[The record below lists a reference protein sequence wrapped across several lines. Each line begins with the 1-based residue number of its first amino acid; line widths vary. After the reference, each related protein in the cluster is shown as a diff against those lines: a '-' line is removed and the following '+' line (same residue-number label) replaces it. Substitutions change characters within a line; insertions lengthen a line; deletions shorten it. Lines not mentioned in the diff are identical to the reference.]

1 MPARRKIVRL
11 AASLATL
18 SLGAFLVLF
27 GIWGALA
34 LHYRAPFAEMPRAGL
49 SAAFFVVAGLAAL
62 ATVRRSARLFLPAL
76 VCFPAILFWWTSI
89 EPSHSRAW
97 TGDVARMVT
106 ADVRGDTLV
115 LSNVRDFRWLDEA
128 TFDASWETRSY
139 DLAKLSSVDLFA
151 SHWDGE
157 NIAHMLV
164 SFGFTDGEH
173 LVWSAELR
181 RVEGQVYETVAS
193 MFKLSELIMVAADE
207 RDLVGVR
214 ARNRG
219 EDVRLYPLSLPP
231 EAARK
236 LLLAYAQ
243 AANGLAAQPRW
254 YNVLTNNCTTVILD
268 LARTLDPGASYDW
281 RVFLPGYFPQYAW
294 DHGALDRN
302 VPFDEWRARAGISAR
317 AQTAEMWDGRTFSRQ
332 IRDGNKA
339 R

>member
-1 MPARRKIVRL
+1 M
-11 AASLATL
+11 
-18 SLGAFLVLF
+18 VLF

-34 LHYRAPFAEMPRAGL
+34 LHFRGPFGE
-49 SAAFFVVAGLAAL
+49 VARTGLAAGFLLVGGL
-62 ATVRRSARLFLPAL
+62 AASAIVRRSWRLFLPAL
-76 VCFPAILFWWTSI
+76 VCFPAILFWWTGI
-89 EPSHSRAW
+89 TPSLSRAW

-106 ADVRGDTLV
+106 ADIRDDTLV
-115 LSNVRDFRWLDEA
+115 LSNVRNFRWTGEA
-128 TFDASWETRSY
+128 TYEPAWETRSY
-139 DLAKLSSVDLFA
+139 DLAKLASVDLFA

-164 SFGFTDGEH
+164 SFGFASGEH

-181 RVEGQVYETVAS
+181 RVEGQVYQTVAS

-243 AANGLAAQPRW
+243 AANELAAHPRW
-254 YNVLTNNCTTVILD
+254 YNVLTDNCTTVILD
-268 LARTLDPGASYDW
+268 LARTLDPGANYDW

-294 DHGALDRN
+294 DHGALDRS
-302 VPFDEWRARAGISAR
+302 VPFTEWRARAGISGR
-317 AQTAEMWDGRTFSRQ
+317 AQTADMLDGRAFSKQ
-332 IRDGNKA
+332 IRDGNMA

>member
-1 MPARRKIVRL
+1 M
-11 AASLATL
+11 
-18 SLGAFLVLF
+18 VLF

-34 LHYRAPFAEMPRAGL
+34 LHFRAPVGDMARLGLTAGFL
-49 SAAFFVVAGLAAL
+49 VIGALAAL
-62 ATVRRSARLFLPAL
+62 AIVRRSARLFLPAL
-76 VCFPAILFWWTSI
+76 VCFPAILFWWTAI
-89 EPSHSRAW
+89 EPSQSRAW
-97 TGDVARMVT
+97 TGDVAHMVT
-106 ADVRGDTLV
+106 ADIRGDALV
-115 LSNVRDFRWLDEA
+115 LSNVRNFRWTGDT
-128 TFDASWETRSY
+128 TFEPAWETRSY
-139 DLAKLSSVDLFA
+139 DLAAISSVDLVA
-151 SHWDGE
+151 SYWDGE

-164 SFGFTDGEH
+164 SFGFANGEH
-173 LVWSAELR
+173 LIWSAELR

-243 AANGLAAQPRW
+243 AANELAAHPRW

-294 DHGALDRN
+294 DHGALDRS
-302 VPFDEWRARAGISAR
+302 VPFDQWRARAGISAR
-317 AQTAEMWDGRTFSRQ
+317 AQAADMLDGRAFSKQ
-332 IRDGNKA
+332 IRDVSSA

>member
-1 MPARRKIVRL
+1 MLRRTKIARL
-11 AASLATL
+11 AAALATFCL
-18 SLGAFLVLF
+18 AACVVLF

-34 LHYRAPFAEMPRAGL
+34 LHFRAPLGEIARAGM
-49 SAAFFVVAGLAAL
+49 AAGFLLVGCVGAL
-62 ATVRRSARLFLPAL
+62 AIVRRSGRLLIPAL
-76 VCFPAILFWWTSI
+76 VCFPAILVWWTAI
-89 EPSHSRAW
+89 EPSLSRAW

-106 ADVRGDTLV
+106 ADLRGDTLV
-115 LSNVRDFRWLDEA
+115 LSNVRNFRWTGEA
-128 TFDASWETRSY
+128 TYEPAWETRTY
-139 DLAKLSSVDLFA
+139 DLGRLSSVDLIA

-157 NIAHMLV
+157 NVAHMLV
-164 SFGFTDGEH
+164 SFGFVDGEH

-181 RVEGQVYETVAS
+181 RIEGQVYETVAS

-231 EAARK
+231 DAARK
-236 LLLAYAQ
+236 LLVSYAK
-243 AANGLAAQPRW
+243 AANDLAAHPRW

-294 DHGALDRN
+294 DHGALDRS
-302 VPFDEWRARAGISAR
+302 VPFDTWRARAGISAR
-317 AQTAEMWDGRTFSRQ
+317 AQAAEMLDGRVFSQQ
-332 IRDGNKA
+332 IRDGGAA